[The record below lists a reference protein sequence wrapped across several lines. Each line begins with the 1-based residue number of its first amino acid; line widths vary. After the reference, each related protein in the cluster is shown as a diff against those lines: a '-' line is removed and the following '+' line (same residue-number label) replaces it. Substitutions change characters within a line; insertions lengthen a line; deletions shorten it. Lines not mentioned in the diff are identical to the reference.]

1 MTDEQV
7 CKIAIKVIIRYL
19 TSSENTESIKEAFL
33 VRDDYNIA
41 LEHIAILLEIFEK
54 AKNFLENESK
64 KSEIE
69 K

>member
-1 MTDEQV
+1 MTDEQA

-41 LEHIAILLEIFEK
+41 LEHIDILLEIFEK
-54 AKNFLENESK
+54 AKNFLENELE

-69 K
+69 N